1 MEQVFLSL
9 GSNIGDRL
17 ANLCRAV
24 AALRQIAR
32 ITAISDAY
40 ETQPVGFAEQPWFLN
55 AVVALNINEPLYN
68 VRHNVLHNQDAP
80 QGLLEFLLSIERSM
94 GRQRGAAGFIPKG
107 PRVLDLD
114 ILLYGSRVVVSPQ
127 LTIPHPAMHLRRF
140 VLEPLAQIAPG
151 VEHPVLR
158 RNALQLLQALPPEG
172 PLVRRLSALPG
183 GEMGAEPGAVEATSS
198 EE

>member
-9 GSNIGDRL
+9 GSNLGDRL

-24 AALRQIAR
+24 AALRKVAR
-32 ITAISDAY
+32 ITALSDAY
-40 ETQPVGFAEQPWFLN
+40 ETQPVGFAEQPLFLN
-55 AVVALNINEPLYN
+55 AVVALKINEPLQ
-68 VRHNVLHNQDAP
+68 NVLLNQDAP
-80 QGLLEFLLSIERSM
+80 QGLLDFLLSIERSM
-94 GRQRGAAGFIPKG
+94 GRQRSAAGFIPKG
-107 PRVLDLD
+107 PRILDLD
-114 ILLYGSRVVVSPQ
+114 ILLYGSRVVASPH

-183 GEMGAEPGAVEATSS
+183 AEPGAEEATSS